1 MNKDDDWKIENPMQP
16 LMCKSS
22 CILYLI
28 PRMCEPEPMFCGLC
42 VDVANPNILT
52 PSIVIWLVRPMLG
65 QDNNDAHDNTIVPA
79 DDQNDMKYIT
89 VEEFFMKHSTLL
101 H

>member
-1 MNKDDDWKIENPMQP
+1 MLPD
-16 LMCKSS
+16 SS
-22 CILYLI
+22 TLSLACPQNMWTRTNVLWIV
-28 PRMCEPEPMFCGLC
+28 
-42 VDVANPNILT
+42 VDVVNPNILT

-65 QDNNDAHDNTIVPA
+65 QDNNDDHDNTIVPA